1 MVERMDKKSKANER
15 FVIWMMII
23 CDVDIRNDN
32 IWDFRRDKMEGMGF
46 KRDHGDIEKL
56 NFNI

>member
-1 MVERMDKKSKANER
+1 MDKKSKANER